1 MVRRMIPYRIAQE
14 KPMIKSCLKVFLSI
28 LLNANAIIGGMIDH
42 ANPLSFANVANVTQP
57 SQYIY
62 LFFRLVP
69 SINIQIRFP
78 RDENNFG

>member
-62 LFFRLVP
+62 LFFPISTKYKYTDKIPQR
-69 SINIQIRFP
+69 
-78 RDENNFG
+78 

>member
-42 ANPLSFANVANVTQP
+42 ANPLSFALAAHD
-57 SQYIY
+57 
-62 LFFRLVP
+62 R
-69 SINIQIRFP
+69 
-78 RDENNFG
+78 RDECATDGYVVEFVPELHATF